1 MLRAVAHPYARDP
14 STGLA
19 TSNQPLARVGC
30 RECHLRA
37 PPHRSQDGRSL
48 RCPAERWLSA
58 TCETATD
65 RRRVPLAGS
74 ACART
79 AFSLDYP
86 SAQYSGLGVRWLFFW
101 RTDDYSIAGPSVC
114 RDAGVGCGPIGT

>member
-19 TSNQPLARVGC
+19 TSNQPLARGGC

-65 RRRVPLAGS
+65 RRRVPASGFGLRTHCALAGLS
-74 ACART
+74 LWAVQRT
-79 AFSLDYP
+79 WRSVA
-86 SAQYSGLGVRWLFFW
+86 VFW
-101 RTDDYSIAGPSVC
+101 RTDDYSIAG
-114 RDAGVGCGPIGT
+114 